1 MQIPTQKQTTLT
13 DVFMVFVS
21 PFRQMPGL
29 CRILHHDSF
38 HLITNLMGQSVNH
51 SAAQD
56 VPCLL

>member
-1 MQIPTQKQTTLT
+1 MEIPSQKQTTLT

-21 PFRQMPGL
+21 HFRQMPGL

-38 HLITNLMGQSVNH
+38 HLITNLMGQSVSH

-56 VPCLL
+56 VP